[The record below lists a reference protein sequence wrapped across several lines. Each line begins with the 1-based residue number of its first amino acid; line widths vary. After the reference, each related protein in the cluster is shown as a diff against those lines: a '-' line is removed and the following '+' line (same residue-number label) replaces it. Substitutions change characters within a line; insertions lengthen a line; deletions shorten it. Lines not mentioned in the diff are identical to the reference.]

1 MILRSDNTKKEDE
14 ELYFHLQELFDI
26 AWDLN
31 NHKQTPTDLSTKILV
46 YFPSIMQQFSY
57 LCDAVEGKEEMRR
70 VAWEEGFN
78 QGYLKGIMA
87 VVKDE
92 AGLDDEEE
100 E

>member
-1 MILRSDNTKKEDE
+1 MKKEDE
-14 ELYFHLQELFDI
+14 ELYFQLQELFDI

-31 NHKQTPTDLSTKILV
+31 TKKQSPTELSQKV
-46 YFPSIMQQFSY
+46 MRYMPDIMQQFSY
-57 LCDAVEGKEEMRR
+57 ACDCVENKADMRR

>member
-1 MILRSDNTKKEDE
+1 MKKEDE
-14 ELYFHLQELFDI
+14 ELYFQLQELFDI

-57 LCDAVEGKEEMRR
+57 LCDAVEGKEEMRK

-78 QGYLKGIMA
+78 QGYIKG
-87 VVKDE
+87 VQDL
-92 AGLDDEEE
+92 AGFTQGFQKEEE
-100 E
+100 

>member
-1 MILRSDNTKKEDE
+1 MKKEDK
-14 ELYFHLQELFDI
+14 ELYFQLQELFDI

-57 LCDAVEGKEEMRR
+57 LCDAVEGKEKMRK

-78 QGYLKGIMA
+78 QGYLKGVQDLA
-87 VVKDE
+87 SFTQGFQK
-92 AGLDDEEE
+92 EEQ
-100 E
+100 